1 MGKKL
6 TFSAIK
12 DKNLPHFFKP
22 HKNFR
27 QKERG
32 FQDQGWGLFQDR
44 GFFKTGSNR
53 ERMVKHKK
61 QLLKKIA
68 KIWAFNSTLVKTLN

>member
-44 GFFKTGSNR
+44 GFFKTG
-53 ERMVKHKK
+53 V
-61 QLLKKIA
+61 
-68 KIWAFNSTLVKTLN
+68 